1 MKNQPEAAD
10 LLAIARDALTRQI
23 LPKLPESERYTA
35 LMIANAMAI
44 ARREIEADDA
54 PLRAELSRL
63 RELCPDAPRD
73 VPVSELRATVARCN
87 RRLAQDI
94 RAGRHDSEP
103 AALLEHLRRTTEEK
117 LAISNPKA
125 LSDP

>member
-1 MKNQPEAAD
+1 MKNRPEAAD
-10 LLAIARDALTRQI
+10 LLVIARDALTRQI

-63 RELCPDAPRD
+63 RELYPDAPRD
-73 VPVSELRATVARCN
+73 VPVSELRATVERCN
-87 RRLAQDI
+87 RRLARDI

-103 AALLEHLRRTTEEK
+103 AALLEHLRRTTKEK

-125 LSDP
+125 VGDP